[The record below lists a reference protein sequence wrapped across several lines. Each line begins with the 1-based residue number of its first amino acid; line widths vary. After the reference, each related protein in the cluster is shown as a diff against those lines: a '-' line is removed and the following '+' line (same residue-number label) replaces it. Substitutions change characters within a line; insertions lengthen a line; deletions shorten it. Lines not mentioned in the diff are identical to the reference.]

1 MFEKEFDTATIQ
13 LLIENHKNI
22 LFVEISGI
30 KTTLETRESLQPKG
44 LSIKENHI
52 SYVFHITPVY
62 LFKDYLTK
70 NESELIN
77 IIKNC
82 PLKTIYYI
90 IKTNNDETRNRLR
103 FLRATIKG
111 EGVEKEEEI
120 VVEKH

>member
-1 MFEKEFDTATIQ
+1 MFEKEYDIETIKY
-13 LLIENHKNI
+13 LIENYNNI

-30 KTTLETRESLQPKG
+30 KTTSDTCHTVQPEE

-62 LFKDYLTK
+62 LFKVYLTK

-103 FLRATIKG
+103 FLRKKIEEK
-111 EGVEKEEEI
+111 GVEKEEII
-120 VVEKH
+120 VIEKH

>member
-1 MFEKEFDTATIQ
+1 MFEKEFDTATVQ

-30 KTTLETRESLQPKG
+30 KTTLQTHHTVQPEG

-52 SYVFHITPVY
+52 SYVFHIPPVY
-62 LFKDYLTK
+62 LFKDYLSK

-103 FLRATIKG
+103 FLRKKIEEK
-111 EGVEKEEEI
+111 GVEKEEII
-120 VVEKH
+120 VVEKL